1 MEKRELLYE
10 GKAKKLFSTD
20 DENLVISE
28 FKDDLTAFNGEKK
41 SSEAGKGAL
50 NNKISTELFKLL
62 ESKGIQTHFVKM
74 LDDNHMLHKK
84 ADVIL
89 IEVIVRNIATGSLTR
104 NLGIKEGTVLPFT
117 LVEFDYK
124 NDALGDP
131 KLNDQH
137 ALILGLVDSQE
148 ELDKLRRMAR
158 DVNDILKPYFAD
170 KGLNLVDFKL
180 EFGKDKDGNI
190 ILIDEIS
197 PDNCRFWDIASGE
210 KMDKDR
216 FRQGL
221 GDLTIAYEE
230 VLNRILGKQQQCY
243 ELDAESNLAFRKKF
257 SFFLSHALAQKRR
270 RRNYFQSRSKIK

>member
-1 MEKRELLYE
+1 MEKKELLYE
-10 GKAKKLFSTD
+10 GKAKKIWSTED
-20 DENLVISE
+20 ANLVISE

-62 ESKGIQTHFVKM
+62 AENGIPTHFIKM

-89 IEVIVRNIATGSLTR
+89 IEVIVRNIATGSLSR
-104 NLGIKEGTVLPFT
+104 NLGIEDGKVLPFT

-124 NDALGDP
+124 NDDLGDP

-137 ALILGLVDSQE
+137 ALILGLVDYQD

-158 DVNDILKPYFAD
+158 QVNDVLKPYFAT

-180 EFGKDKDGNI
+180 EFGKDSEGNI

-197 PDNCRFWDIASGE
+197 PDNCRFWDMETGE

-221 GDLTIAYEE
+221 GGLKVAYEE
-230 VLNRILGKQQQCY
+230 VLNRILNK
-243 ELDAESNLAFRKKF
+243 
-257 SFFLSHALAQKRR
+257 
-270 RRNYFQSRSKIK
+270 

>member
-10 GKAKKLFSTD
+10 GKAKKLYLTD

-62 ESKGIQTHFVKM
+62 EANGIQTHFVKM

-84 ADVIL
+84 VDVIL
-89 IEVIVRNIATGSLTR
+89 IEVIVRNIATGSLSR
-104 NLGIKEGTVLPFT
+104 NLGIEDGMVLPFT
-117 LVEFDYK
+117 LVEFDFK

-137 ALILGLVDSQE
+137 ALILGLVDYQD

-158 DVNDILKPYFAD
+158 QVNDILKPYFAG
-170 KGLNLVDFKL
+170 KGLKLVDFKL
-180 EFGKDKDGNI
+180 EFGKDSSGNI

-197 PDNCRFWDIASGE
+197 PDNCRFWDMESGE

-221 GDLTIAYEE
+221 GGLKVAYEQ
-230 VLNRILGKQQQCY
+230 VLNRILNK
-243 ELDAESNLAFRKKF
+243 
-257 SFFLSHALAQKRR
+257 
-270 RRNYFQSRSKIK
+270 

>member
-10 GKAKKLFSTD
+10 GKAKKIWSTD

-62 ESKGIQTHFVKM
+62 DANGIPTHFIKM

-89 IEVIVRNIATGSLTR
+89 IEVIVRNIATGSLSR
-104 NLGIKEGTVLPFT
+104 NLGIEDGKVLPFT

-124 NDALGDP
+124 NDELGDP

-137 ALILGLVDSQE
+137 ALILGLVDFQD

-158 DVNDILKPYFAD
+158 QVNDILKPYFQE

-180 EFGKDKDGNI
+180 EFGKDSDGNI

-197 PDNCRFWDIASGE
+197 PDNCRFWDIESGE

-221 GDLTIAYEE
+221 GGLTVAYEQ
-230 VLNRILGKQQQCY
+230 VLNRILGK
-243 ELDAESNLAFRKKF
+243 
-257 SFFLSHALAQKRR
+257 
-270 RRNYFQSRSKIK
+270 

>member
-1 MEKRELLYE
+1 MQKRELLYE
-10 GKAKKLFSTD
+10 GKAKKLYLTD

-62 ESKGIQTHFVKM
+62 EANGIPTHFVKM

-84 ADVIL
+84 VDVIM

-104 NLGIKEGTVLPFT
+104 NLGIKDGTVLPFT

-137 ALILGLVDSQE
+137 ALILGLVDFQD

-158 DVNDILKPYFAD
+158 QVNDILKPYFAD

-180 EFGKDKDGNI
+180 EFGKDRDGNI
-190 ILIDEIS
+190 ILVDEIS
-197 PDNCRFWDIASGE
+197 PDNCRFWDIESGE

-221 GDLTIAYEE
+221 GGLTVAYEQ
-230 VLNRILGKQQQCY
+230 VLDRILGK
-243 ELDAESNLAFRKKF
+243 
-257 SFFLSHALAQKRR
+257 
-270 RRNYFQSRSKIK
+270 

>member
-10 GKAKKLFSTD
+10 GKAKRLFLTD

-62 ESKGIQTHFVKM
+62 DSKGIQTHFVEM

-104 NLGIKEGTVLPFT
+104 TLGIEDGKVLPFT

-124 NDALGDP
+124 DDDLGDP

-137 ALILGLVDSQE
+137 ALILELVEHQD
-148 ELDKLRRMAR
+148 ELDKLRRVAR
-158 DVNDILKPYFAD
+158 EINDILKPFFAD

-197 PDNCRFWDIASGE
+197 PDNCRFWDIESGE

-221 GDLTIAYEE
+221 GGLKVAYEE
-230 VLNRILGKQQQCY
+230 VLNRILGK
-243 ELDAESNLAFRKKF
+243 
-257 SFFLSHALAQKRR
+257 
-270 RRNYFQSRSKIK
+270 

>member
-1 MEKRELLYE
+1 VEKRELLYE
-10 GKAKKLFSTD
+10 GKAKKLYLTD
-20 DENLVISE
+20 DDNLVISE

-62 ESKGIQTHFVKM
+62 EENGIPTHFVKM
-74 LDDNHMLHKK
+74 IDDNHMLHKK
-84 ADVIL
+84 VDVIM

-104 NLGIKEGTVLPFT
+104 NLGIEDGTVLPFT

-124 NDALGDP
+124 NDELGDP

-137 ALILGLVDSQE
+137 ALILGLVDFQD

-158 DVNDILKPYFAD
+158 QVNNILKPYFAQ

-190 ILIDEIS
+190 ILVDEIS
-197 PDNCRFWDIASGE
+197 PDNCRFWDIESGE

-221 GDLTIAYEE
+221 GGLTVAYEQ
-230 VLNRILGKQQQCY
+230 VLDRILGK
-243 ELDAESNLAFRKKF
+243 
-257 SFFLSHALAQKRR
+257 
-270 RRNYFQSRSKIK
+270 

>member
-10 GKAKKLFSTD
+10 GKAKKLFATD
-20 DENLVISE
+20 DKDLVISE
-28 FKDDLTAFNGEKK
+28 FKDDLTAFNGQKK

-84 ADVIL
+84 VDVIL
-89 IEVIVRNIATGSLTR
+89 IEVIVRNIATGSLSR
-104 NLGIKEGTVLPFT
+104 NLGIEDGKVLPFT

-137 ALILGLVDSQE
+137 ALILGLVDFQD
-148 ELDKLRRMAR
+148 ELDKIRRMAR
-158 DVNDILKPYFAD
+158 QINDILRPYFAE

-180 EFGKDKDGNI
+180 EFGKDSSGNI

-197 PDNCRFWDIASGE
+197 PDNCRFWDMATGE

-221 GDLTIAYEE
+221 GGLTVAYEQ
-230 VLNRILGKQQQCY
+230 VLNRILGK
-243 ELDAESNLAFRKKF
+243 
-257 SFFLSHALAQKRR
+257 
-270 RRNYFQSRSKIK
+270 

>member
-10 GKAKKLFSTD
+10 GKAKKLFLTD

-62 ESKGIQTHFVKM
+62 EANGIKTHFVKM
-74 LDDNHMLHKK
+74 LDDNHMLHTKVE
-84 ADVIL
+84 VIL
-89 IEVIVRNIATGSLTR
+89 IEVIVRNIATGSLSR
-104 NLGIKEGTVLPFT
+104 NLGIKDGTILPFT

-124 NDALGDP
+124 DDALGDP

-137 ALILGLVDSQE
+137 ALILGLVEYQD
-148 ELDKLRRMAR
+148 ELDKIRRMAR
-158 DVNDILKPYFAD
+158 QINDILKPYFFE

-180 EFGKDKDGNI
+180 EFGKDASGNI

-197 PDNCRFWDIASGE
+197 PDNCRFWDVTSGE

-221 GDLTIAYEE
+221 GGLTVAYEQ
-230 VLNRILGKQQQCY
+230 VLNRILGK
-243 ELDAESNLAFRKKF
+243 
-257 SFFLSHALAQKRR
+257 
-270 RRNYFQSRSKIK
+270 

>member
-10 GKAKKLFSTD
+10 GKAKRLFLTD

-62 ESKGIQTHFVKM
+62 DSKGIQTHFVEM
-74 LDDNHMLHKK
+74 LDDNHMLHLK

-104 NLGIKEGTVLPFT
+104 TLGIEDGKVLPFT

-124 NDALGDP
+124 DDDLGDP

-137 ALILGLVDSQE
+137 ALILELVEHQD
-148 ELDKLRRMAR
+148 ELDKLRRVAR
-158 DVNDILKPYFAD
+158 EINDILKPFFAD

-197 PDNCRFWDIASGE
+197 PDNCRFWDIESGE

-221 GDLTIAYEE
+221 GGLKVAYEE
-230 VLNRILGKQQQCY
+230 VLNRILGK
-243 ELDAESNLAFRKKF
+243 
-257 SFFLSHALAQKRR
+257 
-270 RRNYFQSRSKIK
+270 